1 MMKKKKGSKS
11 LSEAPSRPPAGP
23 RPEPRAVEITNR
35 FVRDLARE
43 KKGKSAELGKKLD
56 ALVQATVELL
66 AADEILPAKYFDH
79 ALLGNWVDHCDCHV
93 RPDLLLIYRKYDD
106 ALQLVRLG
114 SHSELGL

>member
-1 MMKKKKGSKS
+1 M
-11 LSEAPSRPPAGP
+11 
-23 RPEPRAVEITNR
+23 
-35 FVRDLARE
+35 ARE

-79 ALLGNWVDHCDCHV
+79 ALLGNWVDHRDCHV
-93 RPDLLLIYRKYDD
+93 RADLLLIYRKYDD
-106 ALQLVRLG
+106 ALQLVRG